1 MLKALMIITMVSGT
15 EYTAKLPSMDQCLQ
29 ETAPVESQV
38 DVKSASCIPRTE
50 ESKIPT
56 DLFGRWLDV
65 VLMLEEQKEWG
76 EPCPVGLPNY
86 WDSGE
91 DYYPP
96 KP

>member
-1 MLKALMIITMVSGT
+1 MLKALMIITMVSGG
-15 EYTAKLPSMDQCLQ
+15 EYTAKLPSMDQCLK
-29 ETAPVESQV
+29 EVTPVESQV

-50 ESKIPT
+50 GSKIPT

-65 VLMLEEQKEWG
+65 VLMLEEQKSWG
-76 EPCPVGLPNY
+76 QPC
-86 WDSGE
+86 SQ

>member
-29 ETAPVESQV
+29 EAAPVESQV

-76 EPCPVGLPNY
+76 EPCPVDLPNY

>member
-1 MLKALMIITMVSGT
+1 MVSGT

-50 ESKIPT
+50 ESKIQT

-76 EPCPVGLPNY
+76 EPCPVDLPNY